1 MTSKNRLFAID
12 IIVTVAMSLLFSFIV
27 QGPGAGINII
37 IPAIGMVCMCI
48 IFFQY
53 NFRQLPLYISLI
65 TYLSISPFLSYHS
78 EYALYSLML
87 VPGLMLAILLT
98 YKHKGTAY
106 FVPGLVLGAIALINY
121 SSPFTLIYFIA
132 YTIFMLV
139 YLCIDSGFA
148 ILKLLSNL
156 GIGLAIAFII
166 SAINGGNVF
175 VSYQTYLSSFAYG
188 NSEVHPLDLFARF
201 IVPETFNGYA
211 GFTVFLGLVFP
222 VFIMYLIYIIILQK
236 FSYMPYKGRYYRRFL
251 GIVATCASLLGIFSW
266 IAFGV
271 SGLPFFGFL
280 TKLTLMTIIPLVGVF
295 IILFPRAKVDDFNK
309 NRYNFS
315 VAVAMTALVLIVIS
329 TWVQAPLSLIYAPLM
344 AIIFGITVNKFSLGV
359 KNIVVGTIFT
369 IVLLAGATLGIIN
382 NILIGLAFWN

>member
-53 NFRQLPLYISLI
+53 NFRQLPLYISLV

-106 FVPGLVLGAIALINY
+106 FVPGLVLGSIALINY

-156 GIGLAIAFII
+156 GIGLAIAFLMVEMYSCRIRHI
-166 SAINGGNVF
+166 FHLLLTETVK
-175 VSYQTYLSSFAYG
+175 
-188 NSEVHPLDLFARF
+188 F
-201 IVPETFNGYA
+201 I
-211 GFTVFLGLVFP
+211 L
-222 VFIMYLIYIIILQK
+222 
-236 FSYMPYKGRYYRRFL
+236 
-251 GIVATCASLLGIFSW
+251 
-266 IAFGV
+266 
-271 SGLPFFGFL
+271 
-280 TKLTLMTIIPLVGVF
+280 
-295 IILFPRAKVDDFNK
+295 
-309 NRYNFS
+309 
-315 VAVAMTALVLIVIS
+315 
-329 TWVQAPLSLIYAPLM
+329 
-344 AIIFGITVNKFSLGV
+344 
-359 KNIVVGTIFT
+359 
-369 IVLLAGATLGIIN
+369 
-382 NILIGLAFWN
+382 